1 MFELFKAPI
10 VIKELRRM
18 VVSLQHDVDI
28 LSSDVVASKTYR
40 GNPYPSSSSAVTAI
54 AEKYDGTAE
63 WGNQQMRNII
73 DIRSAFIMGQGLKL
87 SVENEADK
95 KSREYQYLEEFVKF
109 NNLNEELPQ
118 DLAKE
123 AEVEGRCL
131 VRLIPDPEKKQIAIR
146 FISYSANNYKI
157 TTRDNDY
164 LKYDKATYMSEGK
177 EVVLEANE
185 FVYKRF
191 AGRVDKVNDVMPKCG
206 MVLRHVEDLDKALVD
221 WRKINHLFAAPTPYF
236 KCGTEQEA
244 SKLQAFLEKIKWNI
258 GKALCGTAEFSLVGM
273 TDGGKDSIEKE
284 IITLCKIISGA
295 TGVPVHFLGL
305 PDLMSNRAVSTDLFE
320 FINAST
326 NKERLMWAGFYEE
339 LFDKV
344 LRMAGTISGNGGLQE
359 GKVKATVAAV
369 TEAKIRELVEV
380 WLPLY
385 RENVIDLDFFLSK
398 IPDVNPKKVKQ
409 AQKEAA
415 QRIVDEMAAREES
428 AARLK
433 QDTEGQ

>member
-1 MFELFKAPI
+1 
-10 VIKELRRM
+10 
-18 VVSLQHDVDI
+18 
-28 LSSDVVASKTYR
+28 
-40 GNPYPSSSSAVTAI
+40 
-54 AEKYDGTAE
+54 
-63 WGNQQMRNII
+63 
-73 DIRSAFIMGQGLKL
+73 MGQGLKL
-87 SVENEADK
+87 AVQDK
-95 KSREYQYLEEFVKF
+95 VDEESREYKYLEEFIRF
-109 NNLNEELPQ
+109 NNLNEEVPQ
-118 DLAKE
+118 DFAKE

-131 VRLIPDPEKKQIAIR
+131 VRLIPDYEKKQIAIR

-157 TTRDNDY
+157 STKDNDY
-164 LKYDKATYMSEGK
+164 LKYDKATYRDDGK
-177 EVVLEANE
+177 EVVLESDE

-191 AGRVDKVNDVMPKCG
+191 AGRVNKVNDVMPKCG

-221 WRKINHLFAAPTPYF
+221 WRKINHLFGSPTPYF
-236 KCGTEQEA
+236 KCQTEAEA
-244 SKLQAFLEKIKWNI
+244 NKLTAFLAKIKWNI

-273 TDGGKDSIEKE
+273 TDAGKDSIEKE
-284 IITLCKIISGA
+284 IVTLCKIISGA

-344 LRMAGTISGNGGLQE
+344 LRMAAKFPGNGGLQE

-369 TEAKIRELVEV
+369 TEAKMRELVDV
-380 WLPLY
+380 WLQLY
-385 RENVIDLDFFLSK
+385 RESVIDLDFFLSK
-398 IPDVNPKKVKQ
+398 IPDVNPEKVKQ
-409 AQKEAA
+409 AQREST

-433 QDTEGQ
+433 QDAEGQ